1 MGPTIGYG
9 FVRVGHANR
18 GYTLQ
23 LEVEVVSIGEVS
35 ALLLNNWLCSLLRF
49 GD

>member
-18 GYTLQ
+18 GHTLQ
-23 LEVEVVSIGEVS
+23 FEVDVVSIGEVS
-35 ALLLNNWLCSLLRF
+35 VTK
-49 GD
+49 